1 VHVQKILPIAML
13 TVTAI
18 AMLGGSV
25 TMSALAL
32 TPTTTKKEGGANVI
46 NINVNCANGKNISQH
61 LLGSI
66 ITGPINIS
74 CGGGGGTGTQ
84 GPPGPKGDTGATGPQ
99 GEQGLPG
106 TQGENGPPGPQGK
119 QGEPG
124 IPGTN
129 ATVCIIAGNET
140 CGFTPIPPINVT
152 DAVSP
157 PLVAHNL
164 K

>member
-1 VHVQKILPIAML
+1 VQKILPIAML
-13 TVTAI
+13 TVTALTL
-18 AMLGGSV
+18 LGSSV
-25 TMSALAL
+25 AMSALAL
-32 TPTTTKKEGGANVI
+32 TPTTTPKKSGTNVI

-84 GPPGPKGDTGATGPQ
+84 GPPGPPGPQ

-106 TQGENGPPGPQGK
+106 VPGTQGENGPAGPQGK

-124 IPGTN
+124 TPGTN
-129 ATVCIIAGNET
+129 ATVCIVAGNET
-140 CGFTPIPPINVT
+140 CGFTPTPPTNT
-152 DAVSP
+152 TSSVSP
-157 PLVAHNL
+157 PLVAHSV

>member
-1 VHVQKILPIAML
+1 MHKILPIAVL
-13 TVTAI
+13 TVTAL
-18 AMLGGSV
+18 ALLGSSV
-25 TMSALAL
+25 AYSALAL
-32 TPTTTKKEGGANVI
+32 TPTTTTPKKEGGANVI

-84 GPPGPKGDTGATGPQ
+84 GPPGPPGPAGPQ

-106 TQGENGPPGPQGK
+106 TQGENGPMGPTGERGPPGPA
-119 QGEPG
+119 
-124 IPGTN
+124 GTN
-129 ATVCIIAGNET
+129 ATVCIVAGNET
-140 CGFTPIPPINVT
+140 CGFTPVPPINIT
-152 DAVSP
+152 QNLTP
-157 PLVAHNL
+157 PLVAHNV